1 MEKVENAGI
10 TVLCERSKTEPFE
23 NNDAGLRHYV
33 VQPLFKLPVSNSKQI
48 WRTSKW
54 ICFCMLLTCL
64 IACLE
69 LNIALFTLSLI
80 TLRRRISV
88 LKTLVLSNDRHAR
101 LGKVGHIKGREYF
114 DFDQDEQACGGQI
127 FSQRACAVWRVGHRS
142 DVCIFEGFSEWTVI
156 NAMKTL
162 VVSPTW
168 I

>member
-1 MEKVENAGI
+1 MLGNGCVFKWKRIDSKTLSKVEKVENAGI

-23 NNDAGLRHYV
+23 NNDAGLRHCI

-80 TLRRRISV
+80 TLRRRISI
-88 LKTLVLSNDRHAR
+88 LRTLVLANDRHAR
-101 LGKVGHIKGREYF
+101 LGQVGHIKGREYF
-114 DFDQDEQACGGQI
+114 DFDQDEQARGGQI
-127 FSQRACAVWRVGHRS
+127 FSYQRPR
-142 DVCIFEGFSEWTVI
+142 IF
-156 NAMKTL
+156 
-162 VVSPTW
+162 
-168 I
+168 